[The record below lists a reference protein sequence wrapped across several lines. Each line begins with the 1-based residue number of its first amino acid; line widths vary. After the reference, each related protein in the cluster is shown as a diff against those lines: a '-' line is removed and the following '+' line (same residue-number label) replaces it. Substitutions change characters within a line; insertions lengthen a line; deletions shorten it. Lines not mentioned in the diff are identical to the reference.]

1 MPAAMAIRWDGEDA
15 LLDRRPLARA
25 VRSQVE
31 TALARRIPGAL
42 TPHPRMVRPV
52 VSTGIA
58 AMDEAVG
65 GGVPLGALT
74 EMVGAECSGRTSL
87 ALSVVAQVMREGKV
101 CAWVDVSDALSPESA
116 AAAGVDLARLLWV
129 RCGVVRKER
138 QRSWSGF
145 RVPEKYFVA
154 PRAKKGL
161 HGGGF
166 GGHPR
171 NEEKGLGEAVG
182 GLLKGQSATAQRKVR
197 VEEQA
202 VSIGAM
208 NGSQEGA
215 RRSFADC
222 ERYPTLPDAKDG
234 TPDGDGRRA
243 WQWSGRRKHWDR
255 MDQALRAMDL
265 LLQAGGFG
273 AVVLDL
279 GSMAPE
285 HVSRI
290 PLATWFRYRAAA
302 ERTQACVIL
311 LTQYPCAKSSA
322 ELVLRL
328 EKGVIRTQGARVMT
342 GFERR
347 VEVVRRRFE
356 SGVQDW
362 SVEKHAVESGNSEER
377 SFAGRERYPT
387 LRDAKDG
394 APGDVAGMKKP
405 VQRAGVGVW
414 ESKPVWMVRHG

>member
-1 MPAAMAIRWDGEDA
+1 MPVAMAIRLTREENPPTG
-15 LLDRRPLARA
+15 RQPLAGA

-31 TALARRIPGAL
+31 ATLARRIPGAL
-42 TPHPRMVRPV
+42 TPQPRMVRPV

-58 AMDEAVG
+58 AVDEAVG
-65 GGVPLGALT
+65 GGIPLRALT

-87 ALSVVAQVMREGKV
+87 ALSVVAQVMCEGKV

-129 RCGVVRKER
+129 RCGVVQKER
-138 QRSWSGF
+138 QKNWDTGEF
-145 RVPEKYFVA
+145 KLPEKYFVA
-154 PRAKKGL
+154 PPAKKGL
-161 HGGGF
+161 HGCGF

-171 NEEKGLGEAVG
+171 NEEKGMGEAVS
-182 GLLKGQSATAQRKVR
+182 GLLQGHAIEPRCAEPQRRVR
-197 VEEQA
+197 PEKHAVEAVAIPA
-202 VSIGAM
+202 VS
-208 NGSQEGA
+208 
-215 RRSFADC
+215 
-222 ERYPTLPDAKDG
+222 P
-234 TPDGDGRRA
+234 RA
-243 WQWSGRRKHWDR
+243 EQRWSGRKRHWDR

-265 LLQAGGFG
+265 LLHAGGFG
-273 AVVLDL
+273 AIVLDL

-302 ERTQACVIL
+302 ERTQTCVVL

-328 EKGVIRTQGARVMT
+328 EKGVIRTQSARVMT

-356 SGVQDW
+356 DSNVVPIKKPPQRASAGVWQSRPTWAMHSGVMT
-362 SVEKHAVESGNSEER
+362 R
-377 SFAGRERYPT
+377 
-387 LRDAKDG
+387 
-394 APGDVAGMKKP
+394 
-405 VQRAGVGVW
+405 
-414 ESKPVWMVRHG
+414 